1 MSKKQTDGPM
11 SARRDKYIHK
21 AMPVKAVFALYL
33 GEPRSDFS
41 GEKGRLRSPGF
52 DPPNSGGAEL
62 KTTPMPARPKP

>member
-21 AMPVKAVFALYL
+21 AMPVKAVFAVYL

-41 GEKGRLRSPGF
+41 GEKGRLRSLPSCPFRRRAGR
-52 DPPNSGGAEL
+52 L
-62 KTTPMPARPKP
+62 LR